1 MQLKG
6 ILLLRCCWFGV
17 FVSSEEGSLGSG
29 ERTGNGTQ
37 LQLYAHASS
46 VCEPETELSIH
57 LERAT

>member
-1 MQLKG
+1 
-6 ILLLRCCWFGV
+6 
-17 FVSSEEGSLGSG
+17 VSSEEGSLGSG

-37 LQLYAHASS
+37 LQLYARASS